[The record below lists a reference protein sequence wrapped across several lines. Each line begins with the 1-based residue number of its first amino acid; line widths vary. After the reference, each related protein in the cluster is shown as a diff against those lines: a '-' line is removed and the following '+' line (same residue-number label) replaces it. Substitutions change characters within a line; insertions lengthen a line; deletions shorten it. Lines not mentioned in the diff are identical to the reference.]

1 VSDIDYALNLKCRC
15 FIGKYGVVNTYV
27 VDFLCVF
34 VGVLKQAKVVAKV
47 YWGDPREK
55 LCNAV
60 EDLHLDSLV
69 IGSRGLGTIKRYYS
83 LSFSKLILSFLK
95 ILCFI

>member
-1 VSDIDYALNLKCRC
+1 MS
-15 FIGKYGVVNTYV
+15 
-27 VDFLCVF
+27 VF
-34 VGVLKQAKVVAKV
+34 SFGFLKQVKAVAKV

-69 IGSRGLGTIKRYYS
+69 VGSRGLGTIKRYS
-83 LSFSKLILSFLK
+83 LIAILRSFLFVIIK
-95 ILCFI
+95 VFFLFTRRFQNLI